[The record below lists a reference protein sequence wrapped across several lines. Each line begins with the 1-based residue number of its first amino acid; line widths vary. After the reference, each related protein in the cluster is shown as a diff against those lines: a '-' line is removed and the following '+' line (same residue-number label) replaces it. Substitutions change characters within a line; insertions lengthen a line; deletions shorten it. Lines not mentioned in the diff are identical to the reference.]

1 MRDSI
6 FSSAMRSFFMALFAM
21 FAICIGLIPLIIVV
35 AALFSALGDTTHT
48 AEPTMMYSEEIVA
61 NANGVRKIL
70 SKEAPVI
77 LKLNISGVIGTEALS
92 QESIRRQLIE
102 SRERDLKDDRVK
114 ALLLYID
121 TPGGTAIG
129 ANGIYKAIKE
139 YKERYHVPV
148 YAFVDGLCASGGMYV
163 ACAADK
169 IYATNVSLIGSV
181 GVLSPSFFNLTQLME
196 KVGIQALTL
205 TAGKDK
211 DVLNP
216 LRPWREGEQKPI
228 QALID
233 YYYEDF
239 VNIVASN
246 RPNLDKTKL
255 INEYGANIF
264 NPKQAQEF
272 GYIDASDYSYDM
284 ALKELVAE
292 LGVKDDYYQVIELQ
306 KKNWFSDLFKSEHSF
321 LRGKITHHIQLTPD
335 LDPAI
340 MNQFLYLYR
349 PER

>member
-21 FAICIGLIPLIIVV
+21 FAICIGLIPLFIIL
-35 AALFSALGDTTHT
+35 AALFGALGDTNHIT
-48 AEPTMMYSEEIVA
+48 EPTMLYSEEIVA
-61 NANGVRKIL
+61 NANGQRKVL

-77 LKLNISGVIGTEALS
+77 LKLNISGVIGTEGLS
-92 QESIRRQLIE
+92 QDSIRRQLIE

-114 ALLLYID
+114 ALLLYIN
-121 TPGGTAIG
+121 TPGGTSIG
-129 ANGIYKAIKE
+129 SNGIYKAIKE

-169 IYATNVSLIGSV
+169 IYATDVSMIGSV
-181 GVLSPSFFNLTQLME
+181 GVLSPSFFNVTQLLE
-196 KVGIQALTL
+196 KVGVQALTL

-216 LRPWREGEQKPI
+216 LRPWKEGEQDSI
-228 QALID
+228 QALLD

-239 VNIVASN
+239 VNIVTSN
-246 RPNLDKTKL
+246 RPKLDKSKL
-255 INEYGANIF
+255 INVYGANIF
-264 NPKQAQEF
+264 NPKQALEY
-272 GYIDASDYSYDM
+272 GYIDGSDYSYDR

-321 LRGKITHHIQLTPD
+321 LRGRVTHQIQLTPD

-340 MNQFLYLYR
+340 MNKFLYLYR